1 MQKLSW
7 TKDRNG
13 KFIISSKYMNL
24 SQTDI
29 TYISIAIG
37 YTIIMFAYNKY
48 INYFDISENDSL
60 VIVKTVFNVFMYMG
74 ILLAWFFTKQ
84 SMQSKS
90 PKLLATMGY
99 AGIALFLSGLFL
111 YVSFEGLEYIMEKGI
126 VSDQSQVNDA
136 TTPKKNFCPDV
147 CNWFTTKDQCTS
159 NKTWN
164 GI

>member
-37 YTIIMFAYNKY
+37 YTIIIFAYNKY

-60 VIVKTVFNVFMYMG
+60 VIVKTVFNVFMW
-74 ILLAWFFTKQ
+74 L
-84 SMQSKS
+84 
-90 PKLLATMGY
+90 
-99 AGIALFLSGLFL
+99 
-111 YVSFEGLEYIMEKGI
+111 
-126 VSDQSQVNDA
+126 
-136 TTPKKNFCPDV
+136 
-147 CNWFTTKDQCTS
+147 
-159 NKTWN
+159 
-164 GI
+164 